1 MNFNFGEVLSRAWQI
16 IWKHKVLWIF
26 GIFAGCSRGG
36 GGGSSGGGGGATG
49 PGGDGR
55 LPEIERFF
63 EQLGQWI
70 DNNAWI
76 IAVFVLA
83 VLVLIILAI
92 FLGAIGR
99 IGLIR
104 GTYHAEQGRE
114 RLVFGELFSESMP
127 YFWRVFG
134 LSLLIGVLILLLILP
149 LILFGVLTA
158 GIGLICILPLLC
170 LLIPLSWA
178 VMVVIEQ
185 ANVAIVLED
194 LGIVDGLRRG
204 WEVVRA
210 NVGTMIV
217 MALILFIGAAVIGIL
232 LAIPIIITIIPA
244 AIAIAAAAGGDTPAA
259 WIWTL
264 GICAVIYLPILFVLN
279 GILTAYVQTA
289 WALTYMRLTRPQDN
303 VILEAN
309 A

>member
-76 IAVFVLA
+76 IAVFVLT

-104 GTYHAEQGRE
+104 GTYQAEQGRE

>member
-279 GILTAYVQTA
+279 GILTAYVQTT

>member
-76 IAVFVLA
+76 IAVFVLT